1 MSTIK
6 QRQEAHI
13 SRITKQGDHF
23 QIRVRLASDYS
34 EYETLISEEMVDAS
48 ISSLYNR
55 LGYQAVI
62 DLPVLVDIDSDGH
75 IYNIVGDIESFSL
88 SQRIAY
94 TNERIDSEELTPTED
109 EVDIELDM
117 APSYIPS
124 MRHEPSGEYE
134 SWILDSVHDGDTIY
148 AYKEGHDPS
157 SRCVFVCKDTTH
169 VS

>member
-1 MSTIK
+1 MDPGELNALVSKAVEQSVPVQVSVSTTVSITHLGLIAVGLSRKLQVQSEGISGRRGCMSTIK

-88 SQRIAY
+88 SQRCLY
-94 TNERIDSEELTPTED
+94 
-109 EVDIELDM
+109 
-117 APSYIPS
+117 
-124 MRHEPSGEYE
+124 
-134 SWILDSVHDGDTIY
+134 
-148 AYKEGHDPS
+148 
-157 SRCVFVCKDTTH
+157 
-169 VS
+169 